1 MNDRSAEIAKLTDEA
16 LIRRYLESGDRHLF
30 AVLVKRHQNQVY
42 SMCTRILGSPSM
54 AEEVAQDVFVAV
66 YKNLDR
72 FRGEAKFRTW
82 LYRVVVNHCKNKQA
96 HLARRQRMR
105 HESIDKPKALEE
117 GEVKRELPSHRPGPE
132 DATLALERRRI
143 LEKGLEQLGEDHR
156 TVIVLADLQGQAYEE
171 IAATLGVAPGT
182 VKSRLHRA
190 RTELKNL
197 VGRML
202 ASMAEA
208 EST

>member
-1 MNDRSAEIAKLTDEA
+1 M
-16 LIRRYLESGDRHLF
+16 
-30 AVLVKRHQNQVY
+30 
-42 SMCTRILGSPSM
+42 
-54 AEEVAQDVFVAV
+54 AV

-82 LYRVVVNHCKNKQA
+82 MYRVVVNHCKNKQA

-156 TVIVLADLQGQAYEE
+156 TVIVLRDLQGQAYDE

>member
-1 MNDRSAEIAKLTDEA
+1 M
-16 LIRRYLESGDRHLF
+16 
-30 AVLVKRHQNQVY
+30 
-42 SMCTRILGSPSM
+42 
-54 AEEVAQDVFVAV
+54 
-66 YKNLDR
+66 
-72 FRGEAKFRTW
+72 
-82 LYRVVVNHCKNKQA
+82 
-96 HLARRQRMR
+96 
-105 HESIDKPKALEE
+105 
-117 GEVKRELPSHRPGPE
+117 KRELPSHRPGPE